1 MAWKSKL
8 LLGAAGLAL
17 AWPGLAAADPV
28 TDAKI
33 AAMQEQLEL
42 LQAQIADL
50 KVSTGASLTALRSDT
65 TTTSATIAN
74 GKPTIA
80 TSDGKFSATL
90 HGVKIGR
97 AHV

>member
-50 KVSTGASLTALRSDT
+50 LGELIGDELARTILHQSTSTNGAG
-65 TTTSATIAN
+65 SAH
-74 GKPTIA
+74 P
-80 TSDGKFSATL
+80 DV
-90 HGVKIGR
+90 HPD
-97 AHV
+97 AHPMADEP